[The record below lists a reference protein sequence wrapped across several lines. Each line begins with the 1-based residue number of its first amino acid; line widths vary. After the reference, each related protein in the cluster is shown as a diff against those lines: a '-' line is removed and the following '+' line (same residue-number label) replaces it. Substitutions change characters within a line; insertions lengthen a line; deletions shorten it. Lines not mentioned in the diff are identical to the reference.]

1 MARVCAD
8 EERSMRIWR
17 AAATVAVASLMVA
30 TTATQPKFSLKVH
43 TGRGQ
48 VGYDVNS
55 TMIIGERDILLI
67 DPQFSLSEA
76 HKLAAEI
83 LESKKRLVTI
93 YSTHPHPD
101 HLFGLAVLKQAFP
114 EAKIVALPATVNA
127 AKTGWPARQK
137 FWVATYGNNIPGPEP
152 VLPDELATPVL
163 TLVGQE
169 FPITGGVQGA
179 DGPGNSFV
187 WIPPLRAVVT
197 GDIVFDHV
205 YFGVPRTDARQNWQK
220 TIDQLAALKP
230 AIVIPGHEGPGA
242 TRDMRSIDWM
252 KKYMADWDANVTR
265 SKDAASMR
273 AKVLRQYP
281 KLGMEFTLND
291 RVATYFPAQPAQQ

>member
-1 MARVCAD
+1 MKMWRVAATGL
-8 EERSMRIWR
+8 
-17 AAATVAVASLMVA
+17 AAAVLVG
-30 TTATQPKFSLKVH
+30 TTAAQSAFTLKVH

-55 TMIIGERDILLI
+55 TMIIGEREMLVV

-76 HKLAAEI
+76 HKLAAAI
-83 LESKKRLVTI
+83 LETGKRLAAV
-93 YSTHPHPD
+93 YSTHAHPD

-152 VLPDELATPVL
+152 VLPAELATPVL
-163 TLVGQE
+163 TLEGQE
-169 FPITGGVQGA
+169 LPITGGVQGA

-187 WIPPLRAVVT
+187 WVPSLRAVIT

-205 YFGVPRTDARQNWQK
+205 YFGVPRDEARQNWQK
-220 TIDQLAALKP
+220 TIDQIAALKP

-242 TRDMRSIDWM
+242 TRDMRSIEWM
-252 KKYMADWDANVTR
+252 KKYMADWDANVAR
-265 SKDAASMR
+265 SKNAAEMR
-273 AKVLRQYP
+273 ENVLKQYP
-281 KLGMEFTLND
+281 GLGMEFTLND
-291 RVATYFPAQPAQQ
+291 RIATYFPAKPAAGK